1 MRLLHSGNR
10 PRLVWVLFLMSLPI
24 LLMACGSGISEE
36 DLAAVKSDLEKAR
49 SEAQAANSDA
59 QAAESQ
65 VKDLEAQMMALS
77 QDKRGVT
84 ELSEGTI
91 RRLYIET
98 PLVGAKGYVVAD
110 WEKGEVRLQVQNFP
124 ASDTGYEA
132 FLFEIDIPAYM
143 GKMFIDGDKAKGLV
157 AEPPPMGDVAGLIRQ
172 WHSLGDVLMDDKG
185 NGVLEYGE
193 GDNLYEK
200 GLNMLFV
207 FEKVSAGQHEGPE
220 DVGKLMVECNGPL
233 ARTKGAEGMGKALT
247 IFPES

>member
-1 MRLLHSGNR
+1 MRLFHTGYR
-10 PRLVWVLFLMSLPI
+10 PRLIWVMFLFSLPI
-24 LLMACGSGISEE
+24 LLIACGSGISEE
-36 DLAAVKSDLEKAR
+36 DLALVTADLEKAQ
-49 SEAQAANSDA
+49 SEAKAAQTEA
-59 QAAESQ
+59 
-65 VKDLEAQMMALS
+65 KEAQSEAKGLEDQILAMS
-77 QDKRGVT
+77 EVKRGVT

-91 RRLYIET
+91 RRLYIDT

-110 WEKGEVRLQVQNFP
+110 WEKGEVRLEVQSFP

-157 AEPPPMGDVAGLIRQ
+157 AEPPPMGDVAGLISQ
-172 WHSLGDVLMDDKG
+172 WQSLGDLQMDENG
-185 NGVLEYGE
+185 NGVLEYRE

-207 FEKVSAGQHEGPE
+207 FEKVTAGQHEGPE

-233 ARTKGAEGMGKALT
+233 TRTKGAEGMEKALT
-247 IFPES
+247 IFP